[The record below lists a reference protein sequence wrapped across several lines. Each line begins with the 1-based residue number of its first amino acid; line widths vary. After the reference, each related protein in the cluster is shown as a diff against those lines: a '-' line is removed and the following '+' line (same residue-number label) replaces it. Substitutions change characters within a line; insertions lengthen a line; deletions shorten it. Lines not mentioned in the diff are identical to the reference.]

1 MSSRRASTIL
11 VRSVRQTHDNGASGA
26 ELEVERVPLATLD
39 ARFTHRSHHVLT
51 PPFLDELGRRLQS
64 LAAQTPVADLEKNAR
79 ALLAGAFSRLDLVT
93 REEFDAQARLLART
107 RAQVEQLEAR
117 VAALEARAAPPA

>member
-1 MSSRRASTIL
+1 M
-11 VRSVRQTHDNGASGA
+11 
-26 ELEVERVPLATLD
+26 
-39 ARFTHRSHHVLT
+39 LT
-51 PPFLDELGRRLQS
+51 PPFLDELGRRLQA

-79 ALLAGAFSRLDLVT
+79 ALLSGALSRLDLVT

>member
-1 MSSRRASTIL
+1 MI
-11 VRSVRQTHDNGASGA
+11 
-26 ELEVERVPLATLD
+26 
-39 ARFTHRSHHVLT
+39 T
-51 PPFLDELGRRLQS
+51 PPFLDELARRLQA

-107 RAQVEQLEAR
+107 RERIDQLEAR
-117 VAALEARAAPPA
+117 VAQLEAQAVPPR